1 MSFWNSLYLNLKE
14 FRYLFLFGFIV
25 FVFNIF
31 LEYNHFLNLKEKK
44 HYLVENALL
53 LQYYPKHNKNNKK
66 YWVLK
71 LKTKDFI
78 LYTTSFKDLNLSK
91 NQLLNLKIITNNISF
106 KDYLGKSFY
115 APSYGF
121 EVLGYLKNNTL
132 ISYFLNQHTN
142 EKIQEFYGALFFA
155 LPISSELRNDVNH
168 YGVAHLIAISGY
180 HIGLLFTLVF
190 FILAPL
196 YSFFQK
202 RYFPYRS
209 LRFDL
214 SIFIFILLFAYA
226 YLIGFVPSYV
236 RSLIMA
242 LWGFYL
248 LCKNIKI
255 LSFFTLF
262 ISIYLCIVLYPRL
275 LLSIGFFF
283 SCLGVFYIFLYLHHF
298 SKLFNNFLNIIL
310 VNIWTFFCMITP
322 MLYFFPLISYQQFLA
337 IILSGIFI
345 VFYPLVLCLHFIAH
359 GNLLDPVLIDF
370 FNLKFYALNI
380 KIPTWALISYL
391 ILSFIAMR
399 YKILALFCIFANFIP
414 FIMIMI

>member
-1 MSFWNSLYLNLKE
+1 
-14 FRYLFLFGFIV
+14 
-25 FVFNIF
+25 
-31 LEYNHFLNLKEKK
+31 
-44 HYLVENALL
+44 
-53 LQYYPKHNKNNKK
+53 
-66 YWVLK
+66 
-71 LKTKDFI
+71 
-78 LYTTSFKDLNLSK
+78 
-91 NQLLNLKIITNNISF
+91 
-106 KDYLGKSFY
+106 
-115 APSYGF
+115 
-121 EVLGYLKNNTL
+121 
-132 ISYFLNQHTN
+132 
-142 EKIQEFYGALFFA
+142 
-155 LPISSELRNDVNH
+155 
-168 YGVAHLIAISGY
+168 
-180 HIGLLFTLVF
+180 
-190 FILAPL
+190 
-196 YSFFQK
+196 
-202 RYFPYRS
+202 
-209 LRFDL
+209 
-214 SIFIFILLFAYA
+214 IFIFILLFAYA

-322 MLYFFPLISYQQFLA
+322 VLYFFPLISYQQFLA

>member
-14 FRYLFLFGFIV
+14 FRYLFLSGFIV

-31 LEYNHFLNLKEKK
+31 LEYNHFLTLKEQK
-44 HYLVENALL
+44 HKLIENALL

-71 LKTKDFI
+71 LKTKDFV
-78 LYTTSFKDLNLSK
+78 LYSTSFKDLNLSK
-91 NQLLNLKIITNNISF
+91 NQLLNLKIITSNISF
-106 KDYLGKSFY
+106 KDYLKKSFY

-121 EVLGYLKNNTL
+121 EISGYFKNNA
-132 ISYFLNQHTN
+132 IVSYFLHQHTN
-142 EKIQEFYGALFFA
+142 EKVQEFYGALFFA
-155 LPISSELRNDVNH
+155 LPISSELRKDVNH
-168 YGVAHLIAISGY
+168 YGIAHLIAISGY
-180 HIGLLFTLVF
+180 HIALLFTLVF
-190 FILAPL
+190 FILTPL

-202 RYFPYRS
+202 RYFPYRN
-209 LRFDL
+209 LRLDL
-214 SIFIFILLFAYA
+214 SVFIFILLFAYA

-242 LWGFYL
+242 LWAFYL

-262 ISIYLCIVLYPRL
+262 ISIYLCIALYPRL
-275 LLSIGFFF
+275 LLSVGFLF

-298 SKLFNNFLNIIL
+298 SKFFHNLLNIVL
-310 VNIWTFFCMITP
+310 LNIWTFFCMIIP
-322 MLYFFPLISYQQFLA
+322 VLYFFPLISYQQFLA

-345 VFYPLVLCLHFIAH
+345 IFYPLVLCLHFVAY

-370 FNLKFYALNI
+370 LNLKFYAIDI
-380 KIPTWALISYL
+380 KIPTWILIFYL
-391 ILSFIAMR
+391 ALSFIAMR
-399 YKILALFCIFANFIP
+399 YKILALLCVFANFIP
-414 FIMIMI
+414 FVLIVI

>member
-14 FRYLFLFGFIV
+14 FRYLFLFGLIV
-25 FVFNIF
+25 FIFNIF
-31 LEYNHFLNLKEKK
+31 LEYNHFLTLKEKK

-53 LQYYPKHNKNNKK
+53 LHYYPKYNKNNKK

-78 LYTTSFKDLNLSK
+78 LYSTSFKDLNLSK

-106 KDYLGKSFY
+106 KDYLRKSFY
-115 APSYGF
+115 APGYGF
-121 EVLGYLKNNTL
+121 EISGYFKNNA
-132 ISYFLNQHTN
+132 IVSYFLNQHTN

-155 LPISSELRNDVNH
+155 LPISSELRKDVNY

-180 HIGLLFTLVF
+180 HIGLLFALVF
-190 FILAPL
+190 FILTPL

-214 SIFIFILLFAYA
+214 SVFIFILLFAYA
-226 YLIGFVPSYV
+226 YLIGFVPSYI

-262 ISIYLCIVLYPRL
+262 ISIYLCIALYPRL
-275 LLSIGFFF
+275 LLSVGFLF

-298 SKLFNNFLNIIL
+298 SKFFHNLLNIVL
-310 VNIWTFFCMITP
+310 LNIWTFFCMIIP
-322 MLYFFPLISYQQFLA
+322 VLYFFPLISYQQFLA

-345 VFYPLVLCLHFIAH
+345 VFYPLVLCLHFVTH
-359 GNLLDPVLIDF
+359 GNLLDTVLIDF
-370 FNLKFYALNI
+370 LNLKFYAIDI
-380 KIPTWALISYL
+380 KIPTWILISYL
-391 ILSFIAMR
+391 TLSFMAMR
-399 YKILALFCIFANFIP
+399 YKILALLCIFANFIP
-414 FIMIMI
+414 FILIVI

>member
-31 LEYNHFLNLKEKK
+31 LEYNHFSTLKEQK
-44 HYLVENALL
+44 HKLIENALL

-71 LKTKDFI
+71 LKTKDFV
-78 LYTTSFKDLNLSK
+78 LYSTSFKDLNLSK
-91 NQLLNLKIITNNISF
+91 NQLLNLKIITSNISF
-106 KDYLGKSFY
+106 KDYLKKSFY

-121 EVLGYLKNNTL
+121 EISGYFKNNA
-132 ISYFLNQHTN
+132 IVSYFLHQHTN
-142 EKIQEFYGALFFA
+142 EKVQEFYGALFFA
-155 LPISSELRNDVNH
+155 LPISSELRKDVNH
-168 YGVAHLIAISGY
+168 YGIAHLIAISGY
-180 HIGLLFTLVF
+180 HIALLFTLVF
-190 FILAPL
+190 FTLTPL

-209 LRFDL
+209 LRLDL
-214 SIFIFILLFAYA
+214 SVFIFIMLFTYA

-242 LWGFYL
+242 LWAFYL

-262 ISIYLCIVLYPRL
+262 ISIYLCIALYPRL
-275 LLSIGFFF
+275 LLSVGFLF

-298 SKLFNNFLNIIL
+298 SKFFHNFLNIVL
-310 VNIWTFFCMITP
+310 LNIWTFFCMIIP
-322 MLYFFPLISYQQFLA
+322 VLYFFPLISYQQFLA

-345 VFYPLVLCLHFIAH
+345 VFYPLVLCLHFVAH
-359 GNLLDPVLIDF
+359 GNLLDTVLIDF
-370 FNLKFYALNI
+370 LNLKFYAIDI
-380 KIPTWALISYL
+380 KIPTWILISYL
-391 ILSFIAMR
+391 ALSFMAMR
-399 YKILALFCIFANFIP
+399 YKILALLCVFANFIP
-414 FIMIMI
+414 FILIVI

>member
-31 LEYNHFLNLKEKK
+31 LEYNHFLTLKEQKYK
-44 HYLVENALL
+44 LVENALL
-53 LQYYPKHNKNNKK
+53 LQYYPKYNKNNKK

-71 LKTKDFI
+71 LKTKDFV
-78 LYTTSFKDLNLSK
+78 LYSTSFKDLNLSK
-91 NQLLNLKIITNNISF
+91 NQLLNLKIITSNISF
-106 KDYLGKSFY
+106 KDYLKKSFY

-121 EVLGYLKNNTL
+121 EISGYFKNNA
-132 ISYFLNQHTN
+132 IVSYFLHQHTN
-142 EKIQEFYGALFFA
+142 EKVQEFYGALFFA
-155 LPISSELRNDVNH
+155 LPISSELRKDVNH
-168 YGVAHLIAISGY
+168 YGIAHLIAISGY
-180 HIGLLFTLVF
+180 HIALLFTLVF
-190 FILAPL
+190 FILTPL

-202 RYFPYRS
+202 RYFPYRN
-209 LRFDL
+209 LRLDL
-214 SIFIFILLFAYA
+214 SVFIFILLFAYA
-226 YLIGFVPSYV
+226 YLIGFVPSYI

-262 ISIYLCIVLYPRL
+262 ISIYLCIALYPRL
-275 LLSIGFFF
+275 LLSVGFLF

-298 SKLFNNFLNIIL
+298 SKFFHNLLNIVL
-310 VNIWTFFCMITP
+310 LNIWTFFCMIIP
-322 MLYFFPLISYQQFLA
+322 VLYFFPLISYQQFLA

-345 VFYPLVLCLHFIAH
+345 VFYPLVLCLHFVVH

-370 FNLKFYALNI
+370 LNLKFYAIDI
-380 KIPTWALISYL
+380 KIPTWILISYL
-391 ILSFIAMR
+391 ALSFMAMR
-399 YKILALFCIFANFIP
+399 YKILALLCVFANFIP
-414 FIMIMI
+414 FVLIVI